1 MAHQCHASPASL
13 LSVHIGPATG
23 DVTSGNQDAAVC
35 TSGCSSHGNRAGSV
49 VAGPSRKLY

>member
-1 MAHQCHASPASL
+1 MSRLAASL

-23 DVTSGNQDAAVC
+23 DVTSGNQDAVY
-35 TSGCSSHGNRAGSV
+35 TSGCNSHGNKAGS